1 MPQTSTAV
9 IELQPQDHQDRKLAM
24 SLRADAEAIDPT
36 VMEQLDA
43 QSPADHKLGAHSAL
57 GFQGN
62 FHVRASSTYPSLG
75 KEDFHNTAF
84 QHQMPFGVGG
94 PHTPRQVK
102 CGVQTCHQ
110 NYVRNGDGVFQGPHD
125 NLLLANKSAQLAMKN
140 QCFKT
145 GYTKRGTTSGASWLS
160 SVTAQELAH
169 AAIFREKVMQNAF
182 SRKPAPS
189 MPATLRPQAVAFFK
203 SLQQSTAVYPYSPQ
217 YAWNA
222 RIRAYSDV
230 YHDGKATWW
239 LSLTPE
245 ATAQVRMHFCVCVC
259 VCVSACVCACVCH
272 HCLPIHSSIHVCLC
286 VCVCVC
292 VCVYV
297 CWSTC
302 SA

>member
-1 MPQTSTAV
+1 MFY
-9 IELQPQDHQDRKLAM
+9 D
-24 SLRADAEAIDPT
+24 T
-36 VMEQLDA
+36 V
-43 QSPADHKLGAHSAL
+43 
-57 GFQGN
+57 
-62 FHVRASSTYPSLG
+62 
-75 KEDFHNTAF
+75 F
-84 QHQMPFGVGG
+84 QHQMPFAVGG
-94 PHTPRQVK
+94 PDTRRHVH
-102 CGVQTCHQ
+102 CSVETCHR

-125 NLLLANKSAQLAMKN
+125 NLLLANKSAQVAMKG

-145 GYTKRGTTSGASWLS
+145 GYAKRGTTSGASWLS

-259 VCVSACVCACVCH
+259 IRMCLCVCVPPLLTHTFKHTRMFVCVCACVCVCAGLLAVLNF
-272 HCLPIHSSIHVCLC
+272 CLRARTACQQPGGSPQDERCMVKIYGDRRASRRLCYVFPKIHAGGYPACLRMG
-286 VCVCVC
+286 
-292 VCVYV
+292 
-297 CWSTC
+297 
-302 SA
+302 